1 MNATLNDIANAI
13 ELIPKLVSKIEAL
26 EYKLQEFK
34 DVALYKDI
42 LSIEDVANYLNI
54 STRVAKE
61 IMLNAGASKIKNGQ
75 YFIERVE
82 LKTYLK
88 RYKNVSEMDID
99 KAVEDYIFYG
109 KKASPLK
116 KVSSKRKKIA

>member
-61 IMLNAGASKIKNGQ
+61 IMLNA
-75 YFIERVE
+75 ERDVAVLRDRGLHYE
-82 LKTYLK
+82 LKNILVPVG
-88 RYKNVSEMDID
+88 NVSEMDID